1 MKSINLFHV
10 FEKLNWGKLAKVRYT
25 HVAKI
30 GDCDWSSVL
39 DKIGHICM
47 KLSLFVL

>member
-10 FEKLNWGKLAKVRYT
+10 FEKLNWGKLAKVRCT